1 MRPAGSI
8 VFVMKATV
16 LKSAAVFAAGVLTF
30 GASVAQARPKK
41 QQSDRML
48 INENEERYVYIA
60 GSHIPQK
67 VKLRSIGTD
76 TPYNVRIYTQRELL
90 STGRQT
96 PGEALSVLDPSI
108 TLTGRH

>member
-1 MRPAGSI
+1 
-8 VFVMKATV
+8 MKATV
-16 LKSAAVFAAGVLTF
+16 LTIATVIAAGFFSL
-30 GASVAQARPKK
+30 GSSVANAGPK
-41 QQSDRML
+41 QHRSDQML

-67 VKLRSIGTD
+67 VKLRSIGTN